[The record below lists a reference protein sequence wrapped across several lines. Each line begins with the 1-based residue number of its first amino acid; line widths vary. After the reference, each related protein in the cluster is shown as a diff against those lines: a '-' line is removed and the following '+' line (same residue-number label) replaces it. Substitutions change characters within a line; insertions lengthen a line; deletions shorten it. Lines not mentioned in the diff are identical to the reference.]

1 MDTKNLLNVF
11 DREMQCE
18 YKGRNYIARDNGAIL
33 RLPKEGGR
41 LTHYDNI
48 WKFGKKDE
56 KTGYMMFTSNV
67 RVHQVVC
74 TAFHGPAPEDNMVVD
89 HKDTNRCNNRP
100 ENLQWVTRLENAL
113 NNPITR
119 KKIIMNCGSVEAFL
133 KDPSALRQTAPDPN
147 MEWMRTVTKEEA
159 EKCMKNLI
167 RWAEQD
173 SKTKPSG
180 KGIGNWI
187 YKENVGKSSG
197 TDWKTRDRRSG
208 YLQEEDIEQHG
219 IKDSL
224 TPGAKQLNWKTLSEF
239 PLCPPKGIGQT
250 LNNYL
255 NNLEKGKLFTRTKYG
270 NGGEVYD
277 AGYNPDDD
285 ALYVLTEN
293 AGSLK
298 PWALCKITI
307 QDDCFIHENQGS
319 FFEEVGG
326 QKYFTLAMGREWTGG
341 DVFDDFC

>member
-1 MDTKNLLNVF
+1 
-11 DREMQCE
+11 
-18 YKGRNYIARDNGAIL
+18 
-33 RLPKEGGR
+33 
-41 LTHYDNI
+41 
-48 WKFGKKDE
+48 
-56 KTGYMMFTSNV
+56 
-67 RVHQVVC
+67 
-74 TAFHGPAPEDNMVVD
+74 
-89 HKDTNRCNNRP
+89 
-100 ENLQWVTRLENAL
+100 
-113 NNPITR
+113 
-119 KKIIMNCGSVEAFL
+119 MNCGSVEAFL
-133 KDPSALRQTAPDPN
+133 KDPSTLRQTASDSN
-147 MEWMRTVTKEEA
+147 IEWMRTVTKEEA

-173 SKTKPSG
+173 SKAKPSG
-180 KGIGNWI
+180 KGIGDWI

-197 TDWKTRDRRSG
+197 TDWKTRDHRLG
-208 YLQEEDIEQHG
+208 YLQKEDIEQANQLYYEEQYG

-224 TPGAKQLNWKTLSEF
+224 TPGAKQLNWKTPSEF
-239 PLCPPKGIGQT
+239 PLCPPKGVGHT
-250 LNNYL
+250 LTNYL

-270 NGGEVYD
+270 NGGKVYD
-277 AGYNPDDD
+277 ADYNPDDD